1 MKYFPKDSPV
11 LVVVFA
17 LLSFYTNEWQSQNL
31 FFESGFGGSVEI
43 LQYEINGNF
52 NPNVADIVGSD
63 LGYDWITDLDNLPE
77 IGNFRIFYEVGDTLK
92 SKASIVN
99 DPLNASN
106 KVMLFEL
113 MEPNVEYISSDG
125 ETHFK
130 GRVQSAIYD
139 NDTLRE
145 FRNSRK
151 LYIHPDFALLSTTPE
166 PIVWFTIAEY
176 WNNSTAEADFPFR
189 ITLNIRKEAGVGAPL
204 HFGAH
209 AQSLDLT
216 TGAWVDVWDTVNLID
231 TIPLGEWITL
241 EDYFFEGDENT
252 GVYRAKIILADGSFY
267 EIVNFENFTHH
278 PDDPLP
284 NGVYAFSPM
293 KLYTSGELI
302 AGMIDHCLC
311 LYWDDYRLEIP
322 GSPESTCLSDF
333 DNDGNVGV
341 SDGLILFAEFGCV
354 SSLCSTDTNGDG
366 AVTITD
372 VLAFLSEYG
381 SECI

>member
-1 MKYFPKDSPV
+1 MKFIPKDITVIAFS
-11 LVVVFA
+11 FA

-52 NPNVADIVGSD
+52 NPNVADVVGSD
-63 LGYDWITDLDNLPE
+63 LGYDWVTDLDDLPE

-113 MEPNVEYISSDG
+113 KEPNVEYTSSNG
-125 ETHFK
+125 QTHFK
-130 GRVQSAIYD
+130 GRVQAAFYN

-151 LYIHPDFALLSTTPE
+151 LFIHPDFAHLSTTPL
-166 PIVWFTIAEY
+166 PIVWLTIAEY

-189 ITLNIRKEAGVGAPL
+189 VTLNIRKEAGVGAPL

-209 AQSLDLT
+209 AQYLDPIT
-216 TGAWVDVWDTVNLID
+216 DSWVDVWDTVNLID

-241 EDYFFEGDENT
+241 EDYFFEGDENS
-252 GVYRAKIILADGSFY
+252 GVYLAKITLADGSFY
-267 EIVNFENFTHH
+267 EIVNSENFTHH

-284 NGVYAFSPM
+284 NGVNSFNPM
-293 KLYTSGELI
+293 KLYTSGGLVD
-302 AGMIDHCLC
+302 GMTDHCLC
-311 LYWDDYRLEIP
+311 IYWDDYRLEIP
-322 GSPESTCLSDF
+322 GSPESTCLTDF
-333 DNDGNVGV
+333 DNDGFVGV
-341 SDGLILFAEFGCV
+341 SDGLILLAEFGCV
-354 SSLCSTDTNGDG
+354 STLCSTDTNGDG
-366 AVTITD
+366 AVTIADALT
-372 VLAFLSEYG
+372 FLSEYG
-381 SECI
+381 SACI